1 MYYSFMNNMTITPLT
16 GALGAE
22 IENINLKTMSAEEEA
37 ALEQA
42 FLDHL
47 VLCIRGQ
54 SLDPK
59 SMQELTERLGGTG
72 DTPYLQGLQDYPDV
86 VPLIKEADEKSPHTF
101 GAGWHTDFTFQALP
115 PSRTILY
122 AVEVPEAGGDTLYC
136 NLYRAVELLSPGL
149 LSILENLTA
158 IHSAIRSYGPKATL
172 KNHME
177 NMTITNDENTPLEQE
192 HPVIRVHPVTGRK
205 SLWVNP
211 TYTIRFKD
219 MTEAESKPLLNYLN
233 SLVVNPSL
241 TCRVKWAPGTLTM
254 WDNRCTQHC
263 ATSDYQG
270 SRREM
275 LRTTVAGDMPFGV
288 GAQVVT
294 LNTASQAG

>member
-1 MYYSFMNNMTITPLT
+1 MYYWLMKKMTITPIT

-22 IENINLKTMSAEEEA
+22 IENINLKTMSTEEEN

-42 FLDHL
+42 FLEHL

-54 SLDPK
+54 NLDPK
-59 SMQELTERLGGTG
+59 SIYELTERLGGVG
-72 DTPYLQGLQDYPDV
+72 ETPYLKGLQDYPDV

-101 GAGWHTDFTFQALP
+101 GAGWHTDFTFQPLP

-122 AVEVPEAGGDTLYC
+122 AVDVPEAGGDTLYC
-136 NLYRAVELLSPGL
+136 NLYKAVELLSPGL
-149 LSILENLTA
+149 LLVLENLTA

-177 NMTITNDENTPLEQE
+177 NMTITNDENTPVEQE

-205 SLWVNP
+205 SLWINP

-241 TCRVKWAPGTLTM
+241 TCRVRWMPGTLTM

-270 SRREM
+270 NRREM
-275 LRTTVAGDMPFGV
+275 LRTTVAGDIPFGV
-288 GAQVVT
+288 GEREIN
-294 LNTASQAG
+294 LNAASQAG